1 MSPKPMTEEVRKWLL
16 EKLTSWLHT
25 WDDLEE
31 EQPNEL
37 VAIVVSLEKGWT
49 FFAKESYESILFHLW
64 QIAQQDEGYTYLKV
78 PDADWELLSETLSM
92 DTQSSVIEKSL
103 RDDIAKAFENV
114 EVL

>member
-1 MSPKPMTEEVRKWLL
+1 MSPEPMTEEVRKWLL

-25 WDDLEE
+25 WDDLPDEWPKE
-31 EQPNEL
+31 LEQ
-37 VAIVVSLEKGWT
+37 VVDALEKGWT
-49 FFAKESYESILFHLW
+49 SFTRESYELILFHLW
-64 QIAQQDEGYTYLKV
+64 EKAQEEEGYTYLKV